1 MSGMEL
7 ANDFDRM
14 NKVVEELIKGSTPAQ
29 ISRSL
34 DMTRAQVNSHI
45 DTWKNIIHDNNGI
58 RERAKEALAGADQHY
73 QLLIKDAWHTAD
85 EAEQAGQLNA
95 KIAAL
100 KLIADIE
107 SKRIDMLNKA
117 GVLESNSM
125 ADQIIETER
134 KQEILVRI
142 LKDVTVSCEHC
153 KWEVSKRLSEVTG
166 RLEAVQ
172 VDVE

>member
-1 MSGMEL
+1 
-7 ANDFDRM
+7 
-14 NKVVEELIKGSTPAQ
+14 
-29 ISRSL
+29 
-34 DMTRAQVNSHI
+34 
-45 DTWKNIIHDNNGI
+45 
-58 RERAKEALAGADQHY
+58 
-73 QLLIKDAWHTAD
+73 
-85 EAEQAGQLNA
+85 
-95 KIAAL
+95 
-100 KLIADIE
+100 
-107 SKRIDMLNKA
+107 MLNKA